1 MAAAA
6 PKKHRDGVF
15 LPKTVTRS
23 NIYIR
28 RFGRK
33 ILLFFTKKCYTDF
46 MCPPF
51 GGCDLNKST
60 AQKPKYMNTKEHRY
74 NDDKKD
80 SSVAAGSPK
89 PRPF

>member
-1 MAAAA
+1 MAAAIQ
-6 PKKHRDGVF
+6 KNHKDGVL

-46 MCPPF
+46 VCPPF
-51 GGCDLNKST
+51 GGCDFNKST
-60 AQKPKYMNTKEHRY
+60 APKPKIYEYKG
-74 NDDKKD
+74 
-80 SSVAAGSPK
+80 AQIQ
-89 PRPF
+89 